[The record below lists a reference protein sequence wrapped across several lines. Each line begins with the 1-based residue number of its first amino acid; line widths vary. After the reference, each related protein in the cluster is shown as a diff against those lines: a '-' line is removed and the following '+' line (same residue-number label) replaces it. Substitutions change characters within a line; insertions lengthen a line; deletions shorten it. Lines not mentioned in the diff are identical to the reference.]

1 MTTSTAVTVVV
12 GEAATADS
20 SSCRWQRP
28 ADCPRRA
35 AVSAIIIGI
44 GTGCPFPPFDL
55 PVHAPYRHGRV
66 RHRDEHQHRRE
77 HERPSCVMVVSLLLA
92 AAPTVTH
99 PIVEQLGFRGGIH
112 HHHQQQQHG
121 SNIDF

>member
-1 MTTSTAVTVVV
+1 
-12 GEAATADS
+12 
-20 SSCRWQRP
+20 
-28 ADCPRRA
+28 
-35 AVSAIIIGI
+35 
-44 GTGCPFPPFDL
+44 
-55 PVHAPYRHGRV
+55 
-66 RHRDEHQHRRE
+66 
-77 HERPSCVMVVSLLLA
+77 MVVSLLLA